1 MESVQEI
8 SAKKENIK
16 SLFRQKPPIE
26 LVNKVLKH
34 MGIEHGI
41 TDGRTFT
48 KDDLHDS
55 DTDEWINEL
64 EAYYYPCKARR
75 FLDYAS
81 KENYITIIRHII
93 RVHNFDLRP
102 QERMIGGVK
111 RTQYQIE
118 PKTPTFT
125 SQGGG
130 VMVEFN

>member
-8 SAKKENIK
+8 SAKKDNIK

-26 LVNKVLKH
+26 LVNKILKY

-48 KDDLHDS
+48 KDDLHDTNI
-55 DTDEWINEL
+55 DCWINEL

-81 KENYITIIRHII
+81 KDNFITIIRHII
-93 RVHNFDLRP
+93 RIHNFDLRP
-102 QERMIGGVK
+102 QERMICGVK
-111 RTQYQIE
+111 KTQYQIE
-118 PKTPTFT
+118 PNTPSFN
-125 SQGGG
+125 SHSGS